1 MVGVNVDVPA
11 GVKPSGAL
19 VDGQSYL
26 FTDNLKSI
34 GDVSTTIFHELFHLG
49 LREVI
54 PAEDCW
60 DLL

>member
-19 VDGQSYL
+19 IDGQIYL
-26 FTDNLKSI
+26 FTDNLEST
-34 GDVSTTIFHELFHLG
+34 GTAYTTIFHELFHLG
-49 LREVI
+49 LSKVI